1 MPFFGGSGGGDYH
14 IDVTNIKGGTNAGQ
28 SVTGSN
34 NMLLGNGSGQSL
46 LLSDD
51 NVFVGNNA
59 GNMLGSLSSSNIIIG
74 VNALSFYNAQVTDS
88 VLIGHLAGYE
98 SFNNN
103 ITRSVIVG
111 ERASPLSGS
120 TDDVIIGM
128 GAEAAGS
135 GNVVIG
141 QGNGSNQPRANGSDV
156 SIGAGSIA
164 FDGQGVVLG
173 YGAQGSLKNVA
184 IGYQAKADLA
194 RAMTLPAIAI
204 GANVSA
210 LAGQIVIGDSSYT
223 SVVIGGVTLSSATG
237 SIFPSIIVG
246 DAGTEETG
254 INIGGVNYDA
264 LLKVSDISS
273 ADIAQSIIHRHST
286 VWEPIQVFARSN
298 SNGAGHG
305 AVTNGMLISSQYA
318 AGWTDTEYNLFGR
331 VSFQASA
338 TGTISDAS
346 SPGDFVIATTPD
358 GGTLP
363 VEAVRVKSDKS
374 TVFAGGVVYPASTF
388 AALPAASV
396 ALNQIFRVTD
406 IGPDGSLWESNG
418 SEWKP
423 VNGKALLKIGNY
435 PVGMPNNGS
444 IGANGAVT
452 FTGTGLVDTYSGG
465 IWLYYPAGALYAG
478 SLAGF
483 YWTVMTSATVGTV
496 YNGMHDGATEFL
508 PALAGTLTP
517 IVSTAIGAFL
527 AVGVNTQVS
536 MFSIPANALGEFGT
550 IEGIYSA
557 RFTSSASSKSIT
569 AFMGAGFV
577 TINATTATTTN
588 SFNGFIKTRNRGAGK
603 QINNFNG
610 LVQTPNTGGIT
621 QTAVDTTVST
631 PIVFALNNTGS
642 NNDCLILESV
652 ELYISK

>member
-1 MPFFGGSGGGDYH
+1 MPFFGGGGGDYH
-14 IDVTNIKGGTNAGQ
+14 IIVTNIKGGTDAAP
-28 SVTGSN
+28 SVVGSD
-34 NMLLGNGSGQSL
+34 NMALGNGALQNATL
-46 LLSDD
+46 CDY
-51 NVFVGNNA
+51 NIAIGNNA
-59 GNMLGSLSSSNIIIG
+59 GNSLADGGYNVIIGGLAGNVLQQSSDTNIIIG
-74 VNALSFYNAQVTDS
+74 YHAA
-88 VLIGHLAGYE
+88 
-98 SFNNN
+98 FN
-103 ITRSVIVG
+103 SP
-111 ERASPLSGS
+111 ASSRGN
-120 TDDVIIGM
+120 VIIGT
-128 GAEAAGS
+128 GAYS
-135 GNVVIG
+135 
-141 QGNGSNQPRANGSDV
+141 
-156 SIGAGSIA
+156 
-164 FDGQGVVLG
+164 
-173 YGAQGSLKNVA
+173 NVA
-184 IGYQAKADLA
+184 LSVDNCVILGVNAQNLSGANNSV
-194 RAMTLPAIAI
+194 TI
-204 GANVSA
+204 GANSNSGNNSIA
-210 LAGQIVIGDSSYT
+210 IKGTAGNNAIVIGDVSQSSIFIGGLDFSAGPGQLPAGNDTEIQFNSGGAFGADPLFTYSAGVLST
-223 SVVIGGVTLSSATG
+223 PNAIVGDPGTEGTGVTIGGVLYNSV
-237 SIFPSIIVG
+237 F
-246 DAGTEETG
+246 
-254 INIGGVNYDA
+254 
-264 LLKVSDISS
+264 KVSDISS
-273 ADIAQSIIHRHST
+273 TDIAQSIIHRHST
-286 VWEPIQVFARSN
+286 TWEPIQVFARSN
-298 SNGAGHG
+298 SNGSGHG
-305 AVTNGMLISSQYA
+305 VVTNGMLLSSQYT
-318 AGWTDTEYNLFGR
+318 AGWTGTEYNLFGR
-331 VSFQASA
+331 AGFEAA
-338 TGTISDAS
+338 AAGTISDAS

-550 IEGIYSA
+550 IEGIYST

-621 QTAVDTTVST
+621 QTAVDTTIST